1 MRVNCCNDSRNS
13 VRPMLDLTED
23 QLALLRALL
32 ARRVPQCEVRA
43 FGSRVT
49 SRARPHSDL
58 DLVIITPRPLSDITR
73 SELRADLEESDL
85 PFRVDVTEWS
95 ELPAGLRAEIGAR
108 SELIS
113 EVSAP
118 SHNISVRDA

>member
-1 MRVNCCNDSRNS
+1 MRVTFCNDWLSS

-23 QLALLRALL
+23 QLAVLRTLL
-32 ARRVPQCEVRA
+32 ARRVPACEVRA

-49 SRARPHSDL
+49 GRSRPHSDL
-58 DLVIITPRPLSDITR
+58 DLVIMTPQPLSDLTR

-95 ELPAGLRAEIGAR
+95 ELPAGLRAEITAR
-108 SELIS
+108 SEIIR
-113 EVSAP
+113 EMSA
-118 SHNISVRDA
+118 SSDERASRD